1 MQSGSYHGDGRRAH
15 AWGRVPSL
23 QPAWFQAR
31 TCAESGPPSPTA
43 PATAQ
48 GPRLAVRAR
57 ALATGPPRSRSRPP
71 WRLAGPCLLGALQ
84 SFLGEQGR
92 PCLAGS
98 TSSSCQALGRAE
110 PPEFP
115 VPHEEEG
122 AVSKS
127 VLKLVGCERGEEE
140 ASA

>member
-1 MQSGSYHGDGRRAH
+1 MQSGSYHGDGRQCARMGA
-15 AWGRVPSL
+15 GP
-23 QPAWFQAR
+23 QPAACVVSGQDLRREWAPEPHRPGHSTRAPPGRPRAR
-31 TCAESGPPSPTA
+31 TGDW
-43 PATAQ
+43 
-48 GPRLAVRAR
+48 
-57 ALATGPPRSRSRPP
+57 PPRSRSRPP